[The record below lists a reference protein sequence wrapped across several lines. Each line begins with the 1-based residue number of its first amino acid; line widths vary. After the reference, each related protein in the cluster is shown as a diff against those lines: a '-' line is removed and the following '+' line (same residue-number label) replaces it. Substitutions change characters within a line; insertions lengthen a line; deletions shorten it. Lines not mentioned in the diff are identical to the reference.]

1 MNKIQLPNELINVI
15 FSYIESNT
23 NTIVKTAIERYY
35 RKKMFLDNEENT
47 EWSLSRITYNN
58 NKITDRKIFN
68 LIKIKMFNSI
78 KLLGYYR
85 ERFTLSRLINEKALW
100 SCKSDANDVLRRRN
114 ILSEYIQQ
122 PDKRR
127 KKSGT
132 KKAFIQSKT
141 DYIKR
146 KQLKFITK

>member
-1 MNKIQLPNELINVI
+1 MNKIQLPNELMNVI

-23 NTIVKTAIERYY
+23 NTIVKTAIKKYY
-35 RKKMFLDNEENT
+35 SKKMFLDNDENT

-85 ERFTLSRLINEKALW
+85 ERFSLSRLINEKAL
-100 SCKSDANDVLRRRN
+100 
-114 ILSEYIQQ
+114 
-122 PDKRR
+122 
-127 KKSGT
+127 
-132 KKAFIQSKT
+132 
-141 DYIKR
+141 
-146 KQLKFITK
+146 

>member
-1 MNKIQLPNELINVI
+1 MNILLPIEILNNI
-15 FSYIESNT
+15 FSFMEGNT
-23 NTIVKTAIERYY
+23 NQLIKTAIKKYHN
-35 RKKMFLDNEENT
+35 KKMFLDSDDNT
-47 EWSLSRITYNN
+47 DWSLSRITYNN

-132 KKAFIQSKT
+132 KKAFIQSQKE
-141 DYIKR
+141 YIKR
-146 KQLKFITK
+146 KQLKNI